1 MQHDKALKKKIA
13 NETSPAERIISSGQ
27 AINEAF
33 AQIGERNKDV
43 LLFAEGIDDPS
54 AIYGTT
60 KNLTGIYGKERIIEM
75 PIAEN
80 GLCGVAIGAA
90 MAGKRPVI
98 SFQRVEF
105 ALLAMEQIINN
116 AAKMHYVSNG
126 VHSAP
131 IVLRLVIGR
140 GWGQGPE
147 HSQSLETLF
156 SYIPGL
162 KVLMPTFPGDYK
174 GMLIAAVED
183 NNPVVIIEHRW
194 THYVKGHVDSGY
206 YKSDITKPKRITE
219 GNDCTIVATS
229 FSTLDA
235 LRAAEI
241 LSEVGINVDLFDLRV
256 TRPLQLAEIEKSV
269 KKTGLLLTVDT
280 GYKTLGIG
288 AEIVSQ
294 ITEKCFKNLKAAPA
308 RIGLPDHPTPSSRG
322 YLSGLYP
329 DASKIISQVC
339 NQIGASKEKEDSALK
354 ILRDTSANLPI
365 DVPDPAF
372 QGPF

>member
-1 MQHDKALKKKIA
+1 MSTQLKPVA
-13 NETSPAERIISSGQ
+13 TPERVISSGQ

-33 AQIGERNKDV
+33 AIIGERNKDV

-54 AIYGTT
+54 AMYGTT
-60 KNLTGIYGKERIIEM
+60 KNLRPIYGDARIIEM

-98 SFQRVEF
+98 SFHRVEF

-126 VHSAP
+126 AHKAP

-162 KVLMPTFPGDYK
+162 KVLMPVFPEDYK
-174 GMLIAAVED
+174 GMLIAAIED
-183 NNPVVIIEHRW
+183 NNPVIIIEHRW
-194 THYVKGHVDSGY
+194 SHYVKGHVTEGY
-206 YKSDITKPKRITE
+206 YKSDITKPVCIKT
-219 GNDCTIVATS
+219 GSDCTVVAS
-229 FSTLDA
+229 SYSTLDA
-235 LRAAEI
+235 LKATEALEKI
-241 LSEVGINVDLFDLRV
+241 GVSVELFDLRV
-256 TRPLQLAEIEKSV
+256 TRPLVLNDIEASV
-269 KKTGLLLTVDT
+269 KKTGRLVTVDT

-288 AEIVSQ
+288 AEIVASV
-294 ITEKCFKNLKAAPA
+294 TETCFINLKAAPT

-322 YLSGLYP
+322 YLQGLYP
-329 DASKIISQVC
+329 DAKKIISRVC
-339 NQIGASKEKEDSALK
+339 DALGLGEDKKSAAYAALK
-354 ILRDTSANLPI
+354 DMTNDLPI
-365 DVPDPAF
+365 DIPDPAF

>member
-1 MQHDKALKKKIA
+1 MSTQTKRS
-13 NETSPAERIISSGQ
+13 EPAGPERILTACQ

-33 AQIGERNKDV
+33 AIIGERNKDV

-54 AIYGTT
+54 AMYGTT
-60 KNLTGIYGKERIIEM
+60 KNLRGIYGKDRIIEM

-90 MAGKRPVI
+90 MSGKRPVI
-98 SFQRVEF
+98 SFHRVEF
-105 ALLAMEQIINN
+105 ALLAMEQIVNN

-126 VHSAP
+126 CHTAP

-147 HSQSLETLF
+147 HSQSLESLF

-162 KVLMPTFPGDYK
+162 KVLMPTFPADYK
-174 GMLIAAVED
+174 GMLIAAIED

-194 THYVKGHVDSGY
+194 THYVKGHVDAGY
-206 YKSDITKPKRITE
+206 YSSDITKPTRLKSGADIT
-219 GNDCTIVATS
+219 VVS
-229 FSTLDA
+229 SSYSTLDA
-235 LRAAEI
+235 LKA
-241 LSEVGINVDLFDLRV
+241 SEALAKVGVGVDLFDLRV
-256 TRPLQLAEIEKSV
+256 TRPLVLGDIEKSV
-269 KKTGLLLTVDT
+269 KKTGRLLTVDT

-288 AEIVSQ
+288 SEIVAA
-294 ITEKCFKNLKAAPA
+294 ITEHCFESLKAAPS

-322 YLSGLYP
+322 YLQGLYP
-329 DASKIISQVC
+329 DAKKITAQVC
-339 NQIGASKEKEDSALK
+339 DTLGLTEEKKKSAQKFLQEMTN
-354 ILRDTSANLPI
+354 DLPI
-365 DVPDPAF
+365 DIPDPAF

>member
-1 MQHDKALKKKIA
+1 MPRSQLK
-13 NETSPAERIISSGQ
+13 EQPSPERIINSGQ
-27 AINEAF
+27 AINEAL
-33 AQIGERNKDV
+33 AIMGERDKNV

-60 KNLTGIYGKERIIEM
+60 KNLRPIYGDDRIIEM

-90 MAGKRPVI
+90 MSGKRPVI
-98 SFQRVEF
+98 SFHRVEF
-105 ALLAMEQIINN
+105 ALLAMEQIVNN

-126 VHSAP
+126 HHTAP

-147 HSQSLETLF
+147 HSQSLESLF

-174 GMLIAAVED
+174 GMLIAAIED

-194 THYVKGHVDSGY
+194 THYVKGHVEPGY
-206 YKSDITKPKRITE
+206 YKSDITGPVRIRE
-219 GNDCTIVATS
+219 GKDCTIVAS
-229 FSTLDA
+229 AYSALDA
-235 LRAAEI
+235 LKASEI
-241 LSEVGINVDLFDLRV
+241 LEQVGVHVDLFDLRV
-256 TRPLQLAEIEKSV
+256 TRPLQLSDIEQSV
-269 KKTGLLLTVDT
+269 KKTGRLLTTDT

-288 AEIVSQ
+288 SEIVAQ
-294 ITEKCFKNLKAAPA
+294 VTEHCFSALKAPPA

-322 YLSGLYP
+322 YLPGLYP
-329 DASKIISQVC
+329 DAKKIVESVC
-339 NQIGASKEKEDSALK
+339 EMLKLPDAKKTEALK
-354 ILRDTSANLPI
+354 RLQDGAANLPI
-365 DVPDPAF
+365 DIPDPAF

>member
-1 MQHDKALKKKIA
+1 MSTQPKLAPA
-13 NETSPAERIISSGQ
+13 SSPDRIISSGQ

-33 AQIGERNKDV
+33 AVIGERNKDV

-60 KNLTGIYGKERIIEM
+60 KNLSGIYGKDRIIEM

-98 SFQRVEF
+98 SFHRVEF
-105 ALLAMEQIINN
+105 ALLAMEQIVNN

-126 VHSAP
+126 AHMAP

-162 KVLMPTFPGDYK
+162 KVLMPTFPADYK
-174 GMLIAAVED
+174 GMLIAAIED

-194 THYVKGHVDSGY
+194 THYVKGHVEPGY
-206 YKSDITKPKRITE
+206 YKSDISKPARIKS
-219 GNDCTIVATS
+219 GNDFTIVATS
-229 FSTLDA
+229 YSTLDA
-235 LRAAEI
+235 LKA
-241 LSEVGINVDLFDLRV
+241 SEALEHIGVAVDLFDLRV
-256 TRPLQLAEIEKSV
+256 TRPLVLSDIEESV
-269 KKTGLLLTVDT
+269 KKTGRLLTVDT

-288 AEIVSQ
+288 SEIVSQ
-294 ITEKCFKNLKAAPA
+294 VTEHCFKHLKSAPG

-322 YLSGLYP
+322 YLPGLYP
-329 DASKIISQVC
+329 DANKIITHVC
-339 NQIGASKEKEDSALK
+339 EALGLAEDKKQAALK
-354 ILRDTSANLPI
+354 ALHDATGHLPI
-365 DVPDPAF
+365 DIPDPAF

>member
-1 MQHDKALKKKIA
+1 MP
-13 NETSPAERIISSGQ
+13 TSAAQQASPERIISSGQ
-27 AINEAF
+27 AINEALR
-33 AQIGERNKDV
+33 IMGERDKDV

-60 KNLTGIYGKERIIEM
+60 KGLRPTYGDDRIIEM

-90 MAGKRPVI
+90 MMGKRPVI
-98 SFQRVEF
+98 SFHRVEF
-105 ALLAMEQIINN
+105 ALLAMEQMVNN

-126 VHSAP
+126 HHMAP

-147 HSQSLETLF
+147 HSQSLESLF

-162 KVLMPTFPGDYK
+162 KVLMPVFPDDYK
-174 GMLIAAVED
+174 GMLIAAIED

-194 THYVKGHVDSGY
+194 SHYVKGHVPEGY
-206 YKSDITKPKRITE
+206 YKSDISKPKRIME
-219 GNDCTIVATS
+219 GRDCTIVATS
-229 FSTLDA
+229 FSTLEA
-235 LRAAEI
+235 LKA
-241 LSEVGINVDLFDLRV
+241 SEALEKIGVHADLFDLRV
-256 TRPLQLAEIEKSV
+256 TRPLQLAEIESSV
-269 KKTGLLLTVDT
+269 KKTGHLLTVDT

-288 AEIVSQ
+288 AEVIAQV
-294 ITEKCFKNLKAAPA
+294 TERNFGALKSAPA

-322 YLSGLYP
+322 YLPGLYP
-329 DASKIISQVC
+329 DAKKIIAQVC
-339 NQIGASKEKEDSALK
+339 TMLNVPADKQVAALK
-354 ILRDTSANLPI
+354 ALDDATAHMPI
-365 DVPDPAF
+365 DVPDPTF

>member
-1 MQHDKALKKKIA
+1 MSTQLKPVA
-13 NETSPAERIISSGQ
+13 APERVISSGQ

-33 AQIGERNKDV
+33 AIIGERNKDV

-54 AIYGTT
+54 AMYGTT
-60 KNLTGIYGKERIIEM
+60 KNLRGVYGDDRIIEM

-80 GLCGVAIGAA
+80 GLCGIAIGAA
-90 MAGKRPVI
+90 MSGKRPVI
-98 SFQRVEF
+98 SFHRVEF

-126 VHSAP
+126 AHKAP

-162 KVLMPTFPGDYK
+162 KVLMPVFPSDYK
-174 GMLIAAVED
+174 GMLIAAIED
-183 NNPVVIIEHRW
+183 NNPVIIIEHRW
-194 THYVKGHVDSGY
+194 SHYVKGHVEPGY
-206 YKSDITKPKRITE
+206 YKSDITKPARIKT
-219 GNDCTIVATS
+219 GSDCTVVAS
-229 FSTLDA
+229 SYSVLDA
-235 LRAAEI
+235 LKAAEALEKI
-241 LSEVGINVDLFDLRV
+241 GVGVELFDLRV
-256 TRPLQLAEIEKSV
+256 TRPLVLGDIETSV
-269 KKTGLLLTVDT
+269 KKTGRLVTVDT

-288 AEIVSQ
+288 SEIVSCIVQ
-294 ITEKCFKNLKAAPA
+294 SCFKSLKAAPS

-322 YLSGLYP
+322 YLQGLYP
-329 DASKIISQVC
+329 DAAKVIASVC
-339 NQIGASKEKEDSALK
+339 ETLGLSEDKQSAAVAALK
-354 ILRDTSANLPI
+354 SMTNDLPI
-365 DVPDPAF
+365 DIPDPAF

>member
-1 MQHDKALKKKIA
+1 MHKLKEA
-13 NETSPAERIISSGQ
+13 SAPERIISSGQ
-27 AINEAF
+27 AINEAL
-33 AQIGERNKDV
+33 AIMGERNKDV

-60 KNLTGIYGKERIIEM
+60 KNLRPIYGDDRLIEM

-90 MAGKRPVI
+90 MSGKRPVI
-98 SFQRVEF
+98 SFHRVEF
-105 ALLAMEQIINN
+105 ALLAMEQIVNN

-126 VHSAP
+126 QHKAP

-162 KVLMPTFPGDYK
+162 KVLMPVFPGDYK
-174 GMLIAAVED
+174 GMLIAAIED
-183 NNPVVIIEHRW
+183 DNPVVIIEHRW
-194 THYVKGHVDSGY
+194 THYVKGHVDPGY
-206 YKSDITKPKRITE
+206 YKSDITKPARLQS
-219 GNDCTIVATS
+219 GNDCTIAATS
-229 FSTLDA
+229 ISALDA
-235 LRAAEI
+235 LKATEI
-241 LSEVGINVDLFDLRV
+241 LSEIGVNADLFDLRV
-256 TRPLQLAEIEKSV
+256 TRPLMLADIEASV
-269 KKTGLLLTVDT
+269 KKTGRLLTVDT

-288 AEIVSQ
+288 AEIIAQVS
-294 ITEKCFKNLKAAPA
+294 ERCFGALKAAPK

-322 YLSGLYP
+322 YLPGLYP
-329 DASKIISQVC
+329 DAKKIIECVC
-339 NQIGASKEKEDSALK
+339 EMLALPEQKKADALK
-354 ILRDTSANLPI
+354 RLEASSANLPI

>member
-1 MQHDKALKKKIA
+1 MSTQRKPV
-13 NETSPAERIISSGQ
+13 ESPERVISSGA

-33 AQIGERNKDV
+33 AIIGERNKDV

-54 AIYGTT
+54 AMYGTT
-60 KNLTGIYGKERIIEM
+60 KNLRPIYGDSRIIEM
-75 PIAEN
+75 PVAEN

-90 MAGKRPVI
+90 MSGKRPVI
-98 SFQRVEF
+98 SFHRVEF

-126 VHSAP
+126 HHTAP

-162 KVLMPTFPGDYK
+162 KVLMPVFPGDYK
-174 GMLIAAVED
+174 GMLIAAIED
-183 NNPVVIIEHRW
+183 NNPVIIIEHRW
-194 THYVKGHVDSGY
+194 SHYVKGHVDEGY
-206 YKSDITKPKRITE
+206 YKSDITRPQRIKQ
-219 GNDCTIVATS
+219 GKDCTIVGVS
-229 FSTLDA
+229 YSTLDA
-235 LRAAEI
+235 LKAADALEK
-241 LSEVGINVDLFDLRV
+241 VGVSVELFDLRV
-256 TRPLQLAEIEKSV
+256 TRPLVLEDIEASV
-269 KKTGLLLTVDT
+269 KKTGKLLTVDT

-288 AEIVSQ
+288 AEIVAQ
-294 ITEKCFKNLKAAPA
+294 ITERCFKDMKAPPA

-322 YLSGLYP
+322 YLPGLYP
-329 DASKIISQVC
+329 DAQKIIATV
-339 NQIGASKEKEDSALK
+339 GAMLNLSADKIEAANAALK
-354 ILRDTSANLPI
+354 AMTNDLPVDT
-365 DVPDPAF
+365 PDPAF

>member
-1 MQHDKALKKKIA
+1 MPRSQLK
-13 NETSPAERIISSGQ
+13 ESPLSSPERIISSGQ

-33 AQIGERNKDV
+33 AIMGERNKDV

-60 KNLTGIYGKERIIEM
+60 KNLSGIYGKDRIIEM

-90 MAGKRPVI
+90 MCGKRPVI
-98 SFQRVEF
+98 SFHRVEF

-126 VHSAP
+126 HHVAP

-162 KVLMPTFPGDYK
+162 KVLMPTFPADYK
-174 GMLIAAVED
+174 GMLIAAIED
-183 NNPVVIIEHRW
+183 NNPTVIIEHRW
-194 THYVKGHVDSGY
+194 THYVKGHVDPGY
-206 YKSDITKPKRITE
+206 YVSDITKPSQLKN
-219 GNDCTIVATS
+219 GDDCTIVATAYS
-229 FSTLDA
+229 ALDA
-235 LRAAEI
+235 LKASEA
-241 LSEVGINVDLFDLRV
+241 LSEIGVHADLFDLRV
-256 TRPLQLAEIEKSV
+256 TRPLRLEDIERSV
-269 KKTGLLLTVDT
+269 KKTGRLLTVDT

-288 AEIVSQ
+288 AEIVAQ
-294 ITEKCFKNLKAAPA
+294 ITERCFGALKAPPT

-322 YLSGLYP
+322 YLQGLYP
-329 DASKIISQVC
+329 DAEKIITHVC
-339 NQIGASKEKEDSALK
+339 AMLGVAEKKRAEAVAVLRASL
-354 ILRDTSANLPI
+354 ANLPI